1 MGLGGLLAAVSV
13 VVHEFLASVDVTR
26 RHEDEMR
33 TIPDRKQTRRQIRS
47 LGGGGEGGGREE
59 EDEEGNRRGRWGG
72 RNEERR
78 GRERGRGKKGK

>member
-47 LGGGGEGGGREE
+47 LSGGGEGGGGAGGGEKGEEEEWERGARREE
-59 EDEEGNRRGRWGG
+59 
-72 RNEERR
+72 
-78 GRERGRGKKGK
+78 